1 MKNIFG
7 ITIIALLFASCEK
20 VVNVDY
26 KDNQSEITI
35 EGNITNAAGP
45 YYVKIIKSISLQDT
59 GSYPTID
66 NAIVSISDDAG
77 HNEMLIPQGKGIYR
91 TTMLNGVEGRTY
103 SLIVQAETQTYSAQ
117 STMPYFVPF
126 DSIKVE
132 TLTVFGDTEYN
143 LIPAYNDPIAKGNN
157 YRFVLWVNNKLINQ
171 HFIQNDEVKNG
182 VANTQRLEINDED
195 LKLKPGDLV
204 SITMQCVD
212 KNVASFYTALAQ
224 MADSGPGGGTTPD
237 NPPNNISNGALGLF
251 SAHTEESRTVVI
263 PK

>member
-1 MKNIFG
+1 MKNIFSIII
-7 ITIIALLFASCEK
+7 ITLFFSSCEK

-26 KDNQSEITI
+26 KDNQSLIAI
-35 EGNITNAAGP
+35 EGNITNEAGP

-66 NAIVSISDDAG
+66 NAIVSIGDNAG
-77 HNEMLIPQGKGIYR
+77 NNETLISQGKGMYR
-91 TTMLNGVEGRTY
+91 TSTLNGTEGRTY
-103 SLIVQAETQTYSAQ
+103 TLTIQAENKLYTAQ
-117 STMPYFVPF
+117 STMPQFVPF

-143 LIPAYNDPIAKGNN
+143 LIPAYNDPVAKGNN
-157 YRFVLWVNNKLINQ
+157 YRFVLSVNNKLINQ

-212 KNVASFYTALAQ
+212 KNAASFYTTLAQ
-224 MADSGPGGGTTPD
+224 MADSGPGGGTTPN
-237 NPPNNISNGALGLF
+237 NPPNNISNEALGLF
-251 SAHTEESRTVVI
+251 SAHTEETRTVVI